1 MGKLIY
7 KNEIYSGSSNNAA
20 AINYIDKNGNKT
32 TVQDKIEELD
42 KQNQILGGFTP
53 VIDETGKI
61 TGYTTSVGGADTVFP
76 FSEGGKEKLYNAL
89 RYSNFGLTEDMTF
102 DEMCDVL
109 ARLYP
114 AELNLLTSDYFTAD
128 SFITIGEDYVQFT
141 NNGGTAVTTT
151 KYSNFIRN
159 KFNTLTVAGRWG
171 ITTDSSVTSTLTM
184 TLENESGG
192 TIATLLSASLS
203 GDSNSKSADFSQ
215 TVDLKDYM
223 DKNIRIKV
231 VMYHRYQDRDYI
243 KLTTLKLS

>member
-1 MGKLIY
+1 MKAIKRNY
-7 KNEIYSGSSNNAA
+7 RSGGVASDASNVTCL
-20 AINYIDKNGNKT
+20 DKDGNDS
-32 TVQDKIEELD
+32 TVQEEL
-42 KQNQILGGFTP
+42 NNLGGFTP
-53 VIDETGKI
+53 IIDVDGKI
-61 TGYTTSVGGADTVFP
+61 TGYKTKAGADTVFP
-76 FSEGGKEKLYNAL
+76 FSEGGKEKLYNSL
-89 RYSNFGLTEDMTF
+89 KYSNFGLTEDMTF

-114 AELNLLTSDYFTAD
+114 AELNLLTSEYFTAD
-128 SFITIGEDYVQFT
+128 GFITVGEDYVQFT

-159 KFNTLTVAGRWG
+159 KFSTLTVAGTWG

-192 TIATLLSASLS
+192 TISTLLSASLS
-203 GDSNSKSADFSQ
+203 GDYNSKTDSFSK
-215 TVDLKDYM
+215 TVDLTDYM